1 MPGTSFSFT
10 IDPAPEVTYV
20 RCSGKLVAGVT
31 DQLYKPVRELIP
43 NTKHLVIDM
52 TDLASIDS
60 MGLGTLVR
68 LYVTATALGS
78 DLHLMNVGKRVRELL
93 GVTNLISILGIIGE
107 NGIRMP

>member
-1 MPGTSFSFT
+1 MPDASFSFT
-10 IDPAPEVTYV
+10 IEPSAEATYV
-20 RCSGKLVAGVT
+20 RCRGKLVAGVT

-43 NTKHLVIDM
+43 NTKHIVIDM
-52 TDLASIDS
+52 TDLATIDS

-107 NGIRMP
+107 NGIRVP